1 MAQAAKLRRMTLASH
16 ARVTCESCEAFRQF
30 VVLLFVVGSKAAAY
44 VCLKLGVDV
53 RGFFINGG
61 LLHCSIRI
69 YKALLIWCR
78 LLHCS
83 IDSLVTV

>member
-16 ARVTCESCEAFRQF
+16 ARVMCESCEAFRQF

-44 VCLKLGVDV
+44 VCLKLGVGA
-53 RGFFINGG
+53 RGFFIDGG
-61 LLHCSIRI
+61 LLQCT
-69 YKALLIWCR
+69 
-78 LLHCS
+78 